1 MIITTVVLSGNRTG
15 GSMRSRSW
23 VGLLTG
29 AALAAVLTTF
39 TTAPAW
45 ADVAVI
51 PVPVIPTDTIT
62 VDGIYSAG
70 SGVGT
75 APFVAGPFTL
85 SFSVPGYSFVS
96 TGSPLSE
103 NVIGTGSYTNG
114 GTTTTFSNGQLNS
127 LANANGFQVGGY
139 IGPITNNSM
148 LVLFT
153 VTTTDPI
160 FTITTD
166 PGYTEYS
173 LIPGSYALASVG
185 NSAVYVIDPPFT
197 GGPVVI
203 TGPANNSVPEPA
215 TAALLLAPLG
225 ALAFL
230 RRRPSGA

>member
-15 GSMRSRSW
+15 GSMRSGSW
-23 VGLLTG
+23 AGLLTG

-45 ADVAVI
+45 ATVA
-51 PVPVIPTDTIT
+51 VIPTDTIT
-62 VDGIYSAG
+62 VDGNYSAG

-75 APFVAGPFTL
+75 APFLAGPFTL